1 MLDFGQDLIVSLT
14 QVCAFTSLNPIR
26 TETLR
31 VCIQRNKITTNRD
44 ELLLT
49 FDPKH
54 RPCFSPLPS

>member
-31 VCIQRNKITTNRD
+31 VCIQRNKIAANRY
-44 ELLLT
+44 
-49 FDPKH
+49 K
-54 RPCFSPLPS
+54 